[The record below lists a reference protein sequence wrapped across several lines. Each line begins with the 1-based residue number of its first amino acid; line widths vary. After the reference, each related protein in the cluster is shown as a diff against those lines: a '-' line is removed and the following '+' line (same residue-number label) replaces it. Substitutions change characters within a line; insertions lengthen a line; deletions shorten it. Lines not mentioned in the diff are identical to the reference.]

1 MTDLRGKL
9 RAGPGFH
16 LAAVDPAATP
26 GAPGGKKKTAAA
38 LEGMASELAD
48 LQERLYAEET
58 RRVVLVLQ
66 GMDTSGKGGV
76 IKHVVGQVDPL
87 GVEIASFK
95 QPTEQ
100 ERAHHF
106 LWRIRRALP
115 EPGKVG
121 VFDRSHYEDVLIV
134 RVHEL
139 AEWEGRY
146 DEINRFEAKAADDGV
161 TWVKV
166 CLHISP
172 DKQRDRLLRRLDRPD
187 KHWKYN
193 PGDVDE
199 RARWD
204 DYMAAYADA
213 IGRCS
218 TDVAPWYVVPSNRKW
233 YRNWA
238 VGQLLL
244 ETLRE
249 LDPAYPAPDFDV
261 DAEKRRVAKS

>member
-1 MTDLRGKL
+1 MTDVRGLL

-16 LAAVDPAATP
+16 LAAVDTRSTP
-26 GAPGGKKKTAAA
+26 GAPGGKAKTAAA
-38 LEGMASELAD
+38 LEDMATELAD
-48 LQERLYAEET
+48 LQERLFAERT
-58 RRVVLVLQ
+58 RRIVLVLQ
-66 GMDTSGKGGV
+66 GMDTSGKGGT
-76 IKHVVGQVDPL
+76 IKHVVGQVDPM
-87 GVEIASFK
+87 GVEISSFK
-95 QPTEQ
+95 KPTEQ
-100 ERAHHF
+100 ERKHHF
-106 LWRIRRALP
+106 LWRIRKAVP
-115 EPGKVG
+115 EAGKIG

-134 RVHEL
+134 RVHSL

-146 DEINRFEAKAADDGV
+146 DEINRFEAREAENGV

-172 DKQRDRLLRRLDRPD
+172 DEQKARLLERLARTD
-187 KHWKYN
+187 KHWKYR

-213 IGRCS
+213 ITRCS
-218 TDVAPWYVVPSNRKW
+218 TDAAPWYVVPADRKW

-244 ETLRE
+244 ETLRD
-249 LDPAYPAPDFDV
+249 LNPSYPAADFDV
-261 DAEKRRVAKS
+261 KTEKVRVAGS